1 MRQTHVLAL
10 TAAFLWSTAYVGV
23 KIGLEYAD
31 PFFFAGVRFMAA
43 GLLIIP
49 FAGRLSG
56 YITFARENWKTVL
69 RVSLLQTGIFY
80 ALYFQGI
87 DRVPAAVAA
96 VVMGSEP
103 LFTALTAHVF
113 MKHDAFTLRKAVSIA
128 GAVAGVV
135 LLSIQRDFGDAA
147 GLQELL
153 GIGLLLSACI
163 IGSLGQVVVKRGGL
177 NPLYLNSQQIF
188 LGGFMILML
197 SFLSGEALPEA
208 LPLPFIAALLWL
220 SFVSAAAFS
229 IWYTLLKRREVKI
242 SEVNLFKFVVPVS
255 GAVLSWLIMPDDMPD
270 AVTVTGMILI
280 AGSIIL
286 FYARRGQVAPGEE
299 KEAGELPD

>member
-1 MRQTHVLAL
+1 MRQTHWLAL
-10 TAAFLWSTAYVGV
+10 CAAFLWSTAYVGV

-31 PFFFAGVRFMAA
+31 PFFFAGVRFMLA
-43 GLLIIP
+43 GILIIP
-49 FAGRLSG
+49 FTGNIRG
-56 YITFARENWKTVL
+56 YLRFAKDHWKVVL
-69 RVSLLQTGIFY
+69 RVSLLQTGVFY

-96 VVMGSEP
+96 IVMGAEP
-103 LFTALTAHVF
+103 LFTASTAHVF
-113 MKHDAFTLRKAVSIA
+113 MHNDKFTLRKVISIF

-153 GIGLLLSACI
+153 GIGLLLAACI
-163 IGSLGQVVVKRGGL
+163 VGSVGQVVVKRRGL

-188 LGGFMILML
+188 LGGLMIFLL
-197 SFLSGEALPEA
+197 SIATGEAVPETMS
-208 LPLPFIAALLWL
+208 LTFLTALLWL
-220 SFVSAAAFS
+220 SFVSACAFS
-229 IWYTLLKRREVKI
+229 IWYTLLKRPEVKI

-255 GAVLSWLIMPDDMPD
+255 GAILSWLIMPEDTPNL
-270 AVTVTGMILI
+270 VTVTGMILI

-286 FYARRGQVAPGEE
+286 FYARREIPPVLESE
-299 KEAGELPD
+299 KLRD